1 MRLARSLAVLVLLA
15 AAPRAR
21 AEEWTILESPN
32 FVIYSA
38 DPATANRL
46 ADDVEQ
52 LRGALREAGLVP
64 ANDVLKTR
72 IVVFRTQHDA
82 QPYFDLLLKEEKAN
96 ASAMYVG
103 LRHSRTLLL
112 IGSNRDRSR
121 SAYHELLH
129 DLVNS
134 GNAPIPRWLDEGVAE
149 YFSRFVAGRNA
160 LVFGQLQ
167 PSYLRTLSRRRMS
180 RTSDLHA
187 VSADSDVYRVRGL
200 QEVFYAQSWAT
211 VHALMSSHPKP
222 VSALRELVEQLAGG
236 ADPDDALQQAF
247 GLSSADLD
255 RLLRVYATPRQLRPV
270 KVVVPNRM
278 VAGERTSRP
287 ATEAGVH
294 AQLAEV
300 LLGALPE
307 NLEAARTEAQR
318 ALALEPANARALAT
332 IAEIELTRVSLGAA
346 LQLVEGAIAEA
357 GDDAEVPLRLAQTL
371 IERALGPMPQPF
383 EVNEIQRRMLSAA
396 DRALQR
402 AAQLAPDDRRV
413 LACRGMVAITLDGDA
428 ANALQLLERASNGS
442 GSEDLIAFRYAAM
455 LKQGDVAG
463 AAALYRSAVE
473 GNDARVIAGVRSVR
487 VDWERSRAN
496 QLFRSGEPSAA
507 AEIVERLA
515 AEATDAA
522 ARGELLKHA
531 AELRRIAAAQREAA
545 VYNEAVAA
553 ANSGALR
560 EADEILSRLLASA
573 TDARVISSAR
583 ALQADIRE
591 RMNR

>member
-1 MRLARSLAVLVLLA
+1 MRFARYLAVLVLLA
-15 AAPRAR
+15 VAPSAA

-38 DPATANRL
+38 DPATAHRL

-72 IVVFRTQHDA
+72 IVVFRTRRDA
-82 QPYFDLLLKEEKAN
+82 QPYFDLLLKKEKAN
-96 ASAMYVG
+96 AAAVYVG

-149 YFSRFVAGRNA
+149 YFSRFVAARNA
-160 LVFGQLQ
+160 LLFGQLH

-187 VSADSDVYRVRGL
+187 VRADSDVYRLRGL
-200 QEVFYAQSWAT
+200 QEMFYAQSWAT

-222 VSALRELVEQLAGG
+222 VSALRALVEQLAGG
-236 ADPDDALQQAF
+236 IDPDDALQQAF

-255 RLLRVYATPRQLRPV
+255 RMLRVYATPRQLRPV
-270 KVVVPNRM
+270 KVVVPNRL
-278 VAGERTSRP
+278 APGGRISRP
-287 ATEAGVH
+287 ATEAALR

-300 LLGALPE
+300 LLGALPD
-307 NLEAARTEAQR
+307 NLEAARREAER

-346 LQLVEGAIAEA
+346 LQLVQEAISEA
-357 GDDAEVPLRLAQTL
+357 GDDAEVALRLAQTL

-383 EVNEIQRRMLSAA
+383 ELNEIQRRMLSAA
-396 DRALQR
+396 DSALQR
-402 AAQLAPDDRRV
+402 AAQLAPDDPRV
-413 LACRGMVAITLDGDA
+413 LACRGIVAITHDGDA
-428 ANALQLLERASNGS
+428 ANALQLLERASTDS
-442 GSEDLIAFRYAAM
+442 GDHDLIAFRYAAM
-455 LKQGDVAG
+455 LKQGDAAG
-463 AAALYRSAVE
+463 ADVLYRSAVE
-473 GNDARVIAGVRSVR
+473 GRDPRVLAGVRSVR

-496 QLFRSGEPSAA
+496 QLFRSGDPSAA
-507 AEIVERLA
+507 AEIIERLA
-515 AEATDAA
+515 AETTDAA
-522 ARGELLKHA
+522 ARAELLKHA
-531 AELRRIAAAQREAA
+531 EDLRRIAAAQRETAL
-545 VYNEAVAA
+545 YNEAVAA
-553 ANSGALR
+553 ANGGALR
-560 EADEILSRLLASA
+560 EADEILSRLLATA